1 MTNKEIDRRVA
12 RTRNAL
18 HQALISLILRKG
30 YDATTIQDIIDK
42 ADVGRSTFY
51 AHYTG
56 KDDLLHGG
64 FERLRTELAEA
75 RRSASAR
82 PEAGPLAFSATLFDH
97 AWGYK
102 EVYRALIGGRGGTL
116 AMDDIRDVLSSF
128 VREELSG
135 AWEDGEVSRDL
146 AVQFVVST
154 FLTVLTSLL
163 AKRSKLTPAAAN
175 VVFRRLV
182 LGGVGSSI
190 RRDAKTE

>member
-1 MTNKEIDRRVA
+1 MTKKEIDRRAA

-18 HQALISLILRKG
+18 HRALISLILRKG
-30 YDATTIQDIIDK
+30 YEATTIQDIVDE

-75 RRSASAR
+75 RRGGSAR
-82 PEAGPLAFSATLFDH
+82 PEAGPLAFSAILFDH

-102 EVYRALIGGRGGTL
+102 DVYRALIGGHGGRL
-116 AMDDIRDVLSSF
+116 AMNDIRDVLSSF
-128 VREELSG
+128 VREELSE

-163 AKRSKLTPAAAN
+163 AQRSKLTPSTAN
-175 VVFRRLV
+175 AMFRCLV
-182 LGGVGSSI
+182 LGGIGSSI
-190 RRDAKTE
+190 CHDAKTE